1 MAIVFRVVEAKNA
14 VAMISKTRS
23 DDCGQHFVS
32 IKPARERERE
42 GERKI
47 MKSKEVTVVFRTY
60 GRVTNGVVDTI
71 RFLFLFLSE
80 FLFCFVW

>member
-1 MAIVFRVVEAKNA
+1 
-14 VAMISKTRS
+14 
-23 DDCGQHFVS
+23 
-32 IKPARERERE
+32 
-42 GERKI
+42 

-80 FLFCFVW
+80 FLFCLVSAVTKRDADRREFTFAAYGEK

>member
-1 MAIVFRVVEAKNA
+1 
-14 VAMISKTRS
+14 
-23 DDCGQHFVS
+23 
-32 IKPARERERE
+32 
-42 GERKI
+42 

-80 FLFCFVW
+80 FLFCLVSAVTKRDADRREFTFAAYGEKQSGGGLFVSR

>member
-1 MAIVFRVVEAKNA
+1 
-14 VAMISKTRS
+14 
-23 DDCGQHFVS
+23 
-32 IKPARERERE
+32 
-42 GERKI
+42 

-80 FLFCFVW
+80 FFWFCLVSAVTKRDADRREFTFAAYGEKQSGGGLFVSR